1 MKRLPDTVVE
11 PIAARQPVAI
21 QPDIQRPFVVDL
33 ALQLGAE
40 LLLEGLDP
48 AAFLL
53 VGAAVVRHGVAE
65 EHIMLEAKC
74 IGHAADKLLQGDRLH
89 REDDGTRDYSP
100 HHFSGRG

>member
-1 MKRLPDTVVE
+1 MKRLPNTVVE

-21 QPDIQRPFVVDL
+21 QPDIQRPLVTDL
-33 ALQLGAE
+33 SLQLGAE

-65 EHIMLEAKC
+65 EHIMLEATC

-89 REDDGTRDYSP
+89 REDDGTGGSQ
-100 HHFSGRG
+100 SVSS